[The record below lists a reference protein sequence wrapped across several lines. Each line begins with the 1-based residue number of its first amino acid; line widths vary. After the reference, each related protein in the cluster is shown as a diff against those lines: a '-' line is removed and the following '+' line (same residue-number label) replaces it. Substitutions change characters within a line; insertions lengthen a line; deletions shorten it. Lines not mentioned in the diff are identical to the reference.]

1 MISTNNVTLQYG
13 GRELFHSVSM
23 NFTKGN
29 CYGLIG
35 ANGAG
40 KSTFLKIL
48 SGEIEPNKGHVT
60 ITPGERLSV
69 LKQDHFAFDEFDVIR
84 TVLMGN
90 AHLVEI
96 MDAKEALYAKEDFT
110 EEDGIRISELEEEFA
125 EMDGWS
131 AESDAE
137 ILLNALGIH
146 NEFHNKLMK
155 ELTGEQKVK
164 VLLAQALFG
173 NPDILLLDEPTNHLD
188 VAAINWLE
196 EFLLDFENTVIVV
209 SHDRHFLNKVCT
221 HIADVDFGKIELY
234 VGNYDFWYE
243 YTQMRQRQLR
253 EQNKKNEA
261 KVISGKITADVP
273 AYVARTG
280 SSERMGKLISVR
292 GNKQEDIA
300 AINAGDIG
308 VITKLNSLDTGD
320 TICDPKKVV
329 HLDGVK
335 FPAPSLT
342 MAIVVKKKGEEDKVA
357 AGLRRIMGEDPT
369 VVFSTNEETREM
381 LLSGLGEQQLD
392 IVLAKLKSKFGVEID
407 LKIPK
412 VAYRETI
419 RKSCSVQ
426 GRHKK
431 QTGGSGQFGDVWIR
445 FEPHDGDEL
454 IFESEVVGGSVPKNY
469 FPAVEKGLQEAVQ
482 KGPLAGYPVVG
493 LKAVLYDGSYHPV
506 DSNDMAFRTAAKI
519 AYKNG
524 MAQAAP
530 VILEPIGDL
539 KVYIPDANLGDIMGD
554 ITKRRG
560 RVMGMGAADE
570 PKMQELVAE
579 VPMAEMGDFSTM
591 LRSVTA
597 GRGYFTLTFARYED
611 APGNVAQKVI
621 EDAKAEAEE

>member
-13 GRELFHSVSM
+13 GRELFRSVSI

-48 SGEIEPNKGHVT
+48 SGEIEPNKGHVS

-69 LKQDHFAFDEFDVIR
+69 LKQDHFAYDEYDVIR

-90 AHLVEI
+90 PKLIEI

-146 NEFHNKLMK
+146 NEWHYRLMK

-196 EFLLDFENTVIVV
+196 EFLLDFENIVIVV

-243 YTQMRQRQLR
+243 YTQMRQRQTR

-261 KVISGKITADVP
+261 KVKELQEFI
-273 AYVARTG
+273 ARF
-280 SSERMGKLISVR
+280 S
-292 GNKQEDIA
+292 A
-300 AINAGDIG
+300 NA
-308 VITKLNSLDTGD
+308 S
-320 TICDPKKVV
+320 
-329 HLDGVK
+329 
-335 FPAPSLT
+335 
-342 MAIVVKKKGEEDKVA
+342 
-357 AGLRRIMGEDPT
+357 
-369 VVFSTNEETREM
+369 
-381 LLSGLGEQQLD
+381 
-392 IVLAKLKSKFGVEID
+392 KSKQ
-407 LKIPK
+407 
-412 VAYRETI
+412 ATS
-419 RKSCSVQ
+419 RK
-426 GRHKK
+426 K
-431 QTGGSGQFGDVWIR
+431 
-445 FEPHDGDEL
+445 L
-454 IFESEVVGGSVPKNY
+454 LES
-469 FPAVEKGLQEAVQ
+469 
-482 KGPLAGYPVVG
+482 
-493 LKAVLYDGSYHPV
+493 
-506 DSNDMAFRTAAKI
+506 I
-519 AYKNG
+519 
-524 MAQAAP
+524 
-530 VILEPIGDL
+530 
-539 KVYIPDANLGDIMGD
+539 
-554 ITKRRG
+554 
-560 RVMGMGAADE
+560 
-570 PKMQELVAE
+570 
-579 VPMAEMGDFSTM
+579 
-591 LRSVTA
+591 
-597 GRGYFTLTFARYED
+597 
-611 APGNVAQKVI
+611 VI
-621 EDAKAEAEE
+621 EDMPVSSRRFPFIEFKPDREIGNDLLKVENLSKTVGGRKVLDNVSFTLRPNEKVAFVGTDAVAKTTFFKILMGELEPDEGSFKWGVTTSQAYFPSDNASFFDGVEDSLIDWVRRYSDLQFETDVRGWLGRLMFSGEEATKKAKVLSGGERVRCMLIKMMLSGSNVLILDEPTNHLDLESITSLNNALIKFKGAILFTSHDHQFVQSIADRIIEFRPEGLYDRKETYDEFLENNDLLVTK